1 MAAVRNLCIFLV
13 LGLVACSRPHYDVII
28 RQATIYDG
36 TGAPAFVGDVA
47 VLGNMIAQV
56 GDLSNATA
64 DTIVEARGLA
74 LAPGF
79 IDTHSHHDW
88 GMFQLRGMQAC
99 TSQGITTIVVGQDGF
114 SKHPL
119 SNFFQAIDS
128 TPVAVNIASYVGH
141 NTLRDSVLG
150 RDFRRTASKEE
161 IDRMNEM
168 MRADLQAGALG
179 LSTGLEYDPGIYST
193 HEEVMSLS
201 EVCAKE
207 GGRYISHMRSEDRF
221 FWPALNELLT
231 IGARTGMPVQI
242 SHTKLAMKGLWGQ
255 SGQLVHKLD
264 SARSAGINVTADVYP
279 YTYWQS
285 TMKVLFPE
293 RNFQDERAAAFALSQ
308 LTTADQVIINN
319 YSPDT
324 TYEGKTLAE
333 VAALRK
339 ATAPKT
345 LMQLIA
351 EVDQR
356 NGDES
361 ILAASMVEEDIAAIA
376 AWPHANICSD
386 GSATSRHPRGFG
398 TFTRVLRQYVREQNV
413 LSLEEA
419 IRKMT
424 SLSAANVGI
433 SRLGEIKVT
442 NYADLVLFNPATVAD
457 QATPEK
463 PQQISTGIEGVWV
476 NGQLVFQ
483 NSLPTGRYPGVVI
496 RRQVTK

>member
-1 MAAVRNLCIFLV
+1 
-13 LGLVACSRPHYDVII
+13 
-28 RQATIYDG
+28 
-36 TGAPAFVGDVA
+36 
-47 VLGNMIAQV
+47 
-56 GDLSNATA
+56 
-64 DTIVEARGLA
+64 
-74 LAPGF
+74 
-79 IDTHSHHDW
+79 
-88 GMFQLRGMQAC
+88 
-99 TSQGITTIVVGQDGF
+99 
-114 SKHPL
+114 
-119 SNFFQAIDS
+119 
-128 TPVAVNIASYVGH
+128 VNIASYVGH

-193 HEEVMSLS
+193 HEEVLSLS
-201 EVCAKE
+201 EVCASQ

-221 FWPALNELLT
+221 FWPALNELLA

-264 SARSAGINVTADVYP
+264 SARSVGINVTADVYP

-339 ATAPKT
+339 TTAPKT

-398 TFTRVLRQYVREQNV
+398 TFARVLRQYVREQNV

-433 SRLGEIKVT
+433 SRRGEIKVT